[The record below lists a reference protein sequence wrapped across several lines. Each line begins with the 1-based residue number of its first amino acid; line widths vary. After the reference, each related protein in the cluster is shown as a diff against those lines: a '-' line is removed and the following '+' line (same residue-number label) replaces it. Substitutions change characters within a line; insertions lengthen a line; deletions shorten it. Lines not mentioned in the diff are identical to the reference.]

1 MLKMV
6 EPQDGNGWIP
16 VSWLGRKA
24 HTKEELSIGAL
35 QEWLLLS
42 YLSYCVYSGVFTSA
56 AMVTCLIQ
64 KLFVEVCASFDFT

>member
-6 EPQDGNGWIP
+6 EPQDGSGWVP

-24 HTKEELSIGAL
+24 HTKGLSTGTL

-64 KLFVEVCASFDFT
+64 KWFVEVGASFDFT